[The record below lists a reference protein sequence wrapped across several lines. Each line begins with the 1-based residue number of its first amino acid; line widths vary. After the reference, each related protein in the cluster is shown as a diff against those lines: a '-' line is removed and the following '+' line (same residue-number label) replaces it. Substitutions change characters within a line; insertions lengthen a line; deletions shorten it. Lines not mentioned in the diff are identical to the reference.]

1 MMLYFNVHFRV
12 YLLMTFVHFLKIK
25 WRNPTIKWKKSILFT
40 RLNKRNDFH
49 SNLPPTADNKWAFKK
64 AEYLYLSHQ
73 MAQNKKEEKST
84 GFINFKTQE
93 ARSCVMCKSLERSL
107 PPARVIFEILSEA
120 IFPIS
125 KKKKNGGVKGWWGR
139 GWRMKREKIDQYL
152 IFSAGDMFRH

>member
-1 MMLYFNVHFRV
+1 
-12 YLLMTFVHFLKIK
+12 
-25 WRNPTIKWKKSILFT
+25 
-40 RLNKRNDFH
+40 
-49 SNLPPTADNKWAFKK
+49 
-64 AEYLYLSHQ
+64 

-125 KKKKNGGVKGWWGR
+125 KKKKKWWSKRVVGE
-139 GWRMKREKIDQYL
+139 GMKNEARENRSIFNFLRRRYVQAL
-152 IFSAGDMFRH
+152 ISGKLEKMTPGIASSGPVHIWPLDPCEDPRSRPALPH